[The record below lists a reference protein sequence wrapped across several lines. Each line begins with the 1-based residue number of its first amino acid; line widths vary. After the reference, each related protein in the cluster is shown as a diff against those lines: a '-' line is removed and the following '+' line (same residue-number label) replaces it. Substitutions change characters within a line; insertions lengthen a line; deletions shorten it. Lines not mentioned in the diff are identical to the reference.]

1 MRFSESVLQTFMH
14 SKMADLGS
22 EFGRYVRQ
30 RQQIAADP
38 AMAEKRRGGRGQAA
52 IKRLQRKDFSAD
64 TAAVATA
71 SARRPWSAAAPA
83 YARETI
89 DVDTTGARVSRCRDA
104 IRAEHN
110 QHASSRV

>member
-38 AMAEKRRGGRGQAA
+38 AMVEKRRGGRGKAA
-52 IKRLQRKDFSAD
+52 IKGLQRRLSAN
-64 TAAVATA
+64 TAAVAIA
-71 SARRPWSAAAPA
+71 STSRPWSAAAPA

-110 QHASSRV
+110 QHASRRV

>member
-14 SKMADLGS
+14 SEMADFVIGIRAVRAAAAANRCGFSDGGKEKGRPGTGS
-22 EFGRYVRQ
+22 HKK
-30 RQQIAADP
+30 AATEDV
-38 AMAEKRRGGRGQAA
+38 
-52 IKRLQRKDFSAD
+52 SAH
-64 TAAVATA
+64 TAAVAIA
-71 SARRPWSAAAPA
+71 SARCPWSAAAPA

-110 QHASSRV
+110 QHASRMV